1 MYDIKLCH
9 GSRRRINLVAE
20 NAERFSTTVDSTSC
34 SSIASR
40 NLATANSIVH
50 RTCHV
55 GTNRYLWRL
64 PHSFPRTERLG
75 YNFPFDLKP
84 VLSLYGHVRN
94 LRYLPELLKSSL
106 SQEYA

>member
-9 GSRRRINLVAE
+9 GSRRTINLVAE

-55 GTNRYLWRL
+55 QIGIYGVSRIPSRVLKDLAIIFHLT
-64 PHSFPRTERLG
+64 SS
-75 YNFPFDLKP
+75 PF
-84 VLSLYGHVRN
+84 SLYTCT
-94 LRYLPELLKSSL
+94 
-106 SQEYA
+106 

>member
-9 GSRRRINLVAE
+9 GSRRRINFVAE

-55 GTNRYLWRL
+55 QIGIYGVSRIPSRELKD
-64 PHSFPRTERLG
+64 FQVG

-84 VLSLYGHVRN
+84 VLSLYMYVT
-94 LRYLPELLKSSL
+94 
-106 SQEYA
+106 

>member
-9 GSRRRINLVAE
+9 GSRRRINFVAE

-55 GTNRYLWRL
+55 QIGIYGVSRIPSRVLKDLAIIFHLT
-64 PHSFPRTERLG
+64 SS
-75 YNFPFDLKP
+75 PFS
-84 VLSLYGHVRN
+84 LSIHVRN
-94 LRYLPELLKSSL
+94 LRYLPELLKSSP

>member
-9 GSRRRINLVAE
+9 GSRRRINFVAE

-50 RTCHV
+50 RTCI
-55 GTNRYLWRL
+55 
-64 PHSFPRTERLG
+64 
-75 YNFPFDLKP
+75 DLKFSLS
-84 VLSLYGHVRN
+84 LSLYMYVT
-94 LRYLPELLKSSL
+94 
-106 SQEYA
+106 